1 MRKRFIAAAVGA
13 TLLLGACQN
22 PPVNNV
28 IDAPL
33 GAPEGVTLD
42 QVRQAIMFAGNKR
55 GWQMRQDVPGKIIA
69 THQRSGHM
77 AVIDILYT
85 TTTFS
90 IVYFDSA
97 NLQYKASTDTVHP
110 TYNRWVDF
118 LAQDIQANAAVL
130 ATDVG
135 PTPGTAP
142 SPAAAPEP
150 APTEIPTEAPG
161 VVPSEAPDN
170 AAPIP
175 LAPPPDAGEAPAID
189 APAVTN
195 GAL

>member
-13 TLLLGACQN
+13 ALLLGACQN

-97 NLQYKASTDTVHP
+97 KVRAANGAKSAKLYAPSIWRQGSSYSHLDEAIFPAGNKNSLM
-110 TYNRWVDF
+110 TYAIGDGETIR
-118 LAQDIQANAAVL
+118 
-130 ATDVG
+130 
-135 PTPGTAP
+135 TPGPVA
-142 SPAAAPEP
+142 
-150 APTEIPTEAPG
+150 
-161 VVPSEAPDN
+161 V
-170 AAPIP
+170 
-175 LAPPPDAGEAPAID
+175 AILKSI
-189 APAVTN
+189 
-195 GAL
+195 GW